1 MKKCAALAIIPF
13 LVACSSDEED
23 LIKQQQQQIQQLQSQ
38 LQTSGVQEVTPSL
51 PAPAQYQQ
59 TQQYQQAP
67 QYQQPVQQAPVVV
80 QEHND
85 NGLLGGMAGFM
96 LGHALGNNGN
106 GSSSTHVER
115 HYITNNTSTSNT
127 SSNRIR
133 DTPRLPTTI
142 RNQPAPIA
150 APAPAKPSSSFWS
163 SKPSISQ
170 SPSRPFSSKSS
181 SSFSS
186 RPSIRRK

>member
-38 LQTSGVQEVTPSL
+38 LQTSVVQEVTPSL
-51 PAPAQYQQ
+51 PVPAQYQQ

-67 QYQQPVQQAPVVV
+67 QYQQPAPVVV

-96 LGHALGNNGN
+96 LGHALGNSGGN

-142 RNQPAPIA
+142 RNQPAPVA

-163 SKPSISQ
+163 SKPSIS
-170 SPSRPFSSKSS
+170 SGSSRPFSSSSS
-181 SSFSS
+181 SSFKS

>member
-1 MKKCAALAIIPF
+1 MKKYVTLAIIPL

-67 QYQQPVQQAPVVV
+67 QYQQPAPVVV

-150 APAPAKPSSSFWS
+150 APASAKPSSSFWS
-163 SKPSISQ
+163 SKPSIS
-170 SPSRPFSSKSS
+170 SGSSRPFSSSSS
-181 SSFSS
+181 SSFKS